1 MTTPRLRL
9 GFSLSSEEHPAP
21 ALVEQAV
28 RAEQAG
34 FQFALIS
41 DHFHPWI
48 DAQGESPFVWT
59 VLGAIAAR
67 TERLEV
73 GTAVTCPRRL
83 HPALVAQAAA
93 TTATL
98 MPGRFLLG
106 LGTGENLNEH
116 ILGERWPTIGER
128 REMLDEAVGV
138 IRDLWKGG
146 RVNHRGR
153 WVTVEDARV
162 YSLPQTTPPIALA
175 AAGRRSAELAGHLGD
190 ALIAVKPDASVVEAF
205 EEHGGTGKPR
215 YGQIHVCWAAS
226 DAAAR
231 RTAYEWWPNAA
242 IGSLGSEMRLPRD
255 FEEVALMLSE
265 DDVAAGVLCGPDPE
279 RFVERINDYV
289 AAGFDHVY
297 LHQVGP
303 EQEGFVDFARRELIP
318 RLEGLLT
325 PAA

>member
-1 MTTPRLRL
+1 M
-9 GFSLSSEEHPAP
+9 
-21 ALVEQAV
+21 
-28 RAEQAG
+28 
-34 FQFALIS
+34 
-41 DHFHPWI
+41 
-48 DAQGESPFVWT
+48 
-59 VLGAIAAR
+59 
-67 TERLEV
+67 
-73 GTAVTCPRRL
+73 
-83 HPALVAQAAA
+83 
-93 TTATL
+93 
-98 MPGRFLLG
+98 
-106 LGTGENLNEH
+106 
-116 ILGERWPTIGER
+116 
-128 REMLDEAVGV
+128 
-138 IRDLWKGG
+138 
-146 RVNHRGR
+146 
-153 WVTVEDARV
+153 
-162 YSLPQTTPPIALA
+162 
-175 AAGRRSAELAGHLGD
+175 
-190 ALIAVKPDASVVEAF
+190 KPDASVVEAF

-303 EQEGFVDFARRELIP
+303 EQDGFVDFARRELIP
-318 RLEGLLT
+318 RLEGLMT

>member
-21 ALVEQAV
+21 SLVEQAV
-28 RAEQAG
+28 AAERAG
-34 FQFALIS
+34 FHFALIS

-59 VLGAIAAR
+59 VIGAIAAR

-73 GTAVTCPRRL
+73 GTAVTCPRRM

-93 TTATL
+93 TTAQL
-98 MPGRFLLG
+98 MPGRFVLG

-116 ILGERWPTIGER
+116 ILGERWPTIAER
-128 REMLDEAVGV
+128 RAMLEESIEV

-146 RVNHRGR
+146 RVSHRGR
-153 WVTVEDARV
+153 WVTVEDARI
-162 YSLPQTTPPIALA
+162 YSLPETPPRIAVA

-205 EEHGGTGKPR
+205 DQNGGRGKRR
-215 YGQIHVCWAAS
+215 YGQLHVCWAAS
-226 DAAAR
+226 EAAAR
-231 RTAYEWWPNAA
+231 RTAYEWWPNGA
-242 IGSLGSEMRLPRD
+242 IASLGSELRLPRD

-265 DDVAAGVLCGPDPE
+265 DDVAQGVLCGPDPQ
-279 RFVERINDYV
+279 RYVDRINDYV

-297 LHQVGP
+297 LHQVGSD
-303 EQEGFVDFARRELIP
+303 QEGFVDFARRELIP
-318 RLEGLLT
+318 RLDGLLT
-325 PAA
+325 SAA